1 MADPTEE
8 EIAQSGVDPKTG
20 SYLSAERRKALF
32 KSTRISSGSA
42 FGGGGSLVPIKPKPY
57 AEPETLSIVK
67 AQTNSITTIQ
77 TDINEIKNQQE
88 QFASNFRDFDGLR
101 NQVSSINQN
110 INNLNN
116 ELLTT
121 ASLLSNNEL
130 IESERIR
137 QEQFEQR
144 RIAEEGL
151 RESAIAGLE
160 QKIQRALV
168 SPIQSLGKQTQGVL
182 DSVMEFFGTL
192 LAGWL
197 TNQAIDSLKARS
209 EDSQGKLS
217 DIRDNVLTALGIAGK
232 TLLLINQGFLDIA
245 RSITSTAA
253 KLGKF
258 LVSGVIG
265 GIFRGLGNLANAV
278 KDSGKNLLNLGKTAT
293 KTGSEVAESAA
304 KKSGGMFGFFDDLGK
319 GAKGLFGR
327 LTPGV
332 GTLVNTAIA
341 GYRYKEGDEVGAALS
356 LLSSI
361 PLFGWGFMGVD
372 VVRDFGGLEGTFLER
387 YKKDKTDQATPLTT
401 PVNTQTSE
409 QLIPEKEPP
418 SAKPAAQPSA
428 TPMQSMVPNIK
439 FGLDAQD
446 KSKVVEDKG
455 ETKSD
460 LSQPAKYGEIS
471 ITPQENKTL
480 DPSAE
485 QQAPPKI
492 KLPAITN
499 VDIAKAYMLPMDLGP
514 LQEPKPNI
522 IYRQTSSGDGQASP
536 QVPLKTGNA
545 SEVPAISSSNSDNM
559 YLLYS
564 QINYNVVA

>member
-1 MADPTEE
+1 MADPTDE
-8 EIAQSGVDPKTG
+8 EIAQSGVDPRTG

-42 FGGGGSLVPIKPKPY
+42 FGGGGSLAPIRPKPY

-67 AQTNSITTIQ
+67 AQNNSITTIQ
-77 TDINEIKNQQE
+77 SDINEIKNQQE
-88 QFASNFRDFDGLR
+88 QFSSSFRDFEGLR
-101 NQVSSINQN
+101 TQVSSINQN
-110 INNLNN
+110 IGNLNN
-116 ELLTT
+116 ELITT
-121 ASLLSNNEL
+121 AQLISNNEL

-137 QEQFEQR
+137 QEQYEQR

-168 SPIQSLGKQTQGVL
+168 RPIESLGKQTQGVL

-209 EDSQGKLS
+209 EDSQQKLS

-245 RSITSTAA
+245 KSLTSTAA

-265 GIFRGLGNLANAV
+265 GIFKGLGNLANAV
-278 KDSGKNLLNLGKTAT
+278 KDAGKNLLGAAGKAAS
-293 KTGSEVAESAA
+293 KTGSEVAESAV
-304 KKSGGMFGFFDDLGK
+304 KKGGGIFGSFDDIGK
-319 GAKGLFGR
+319 GLLQR
-327 LTPGV
+327 LTPGL
-332 GTLVNTAIA
+332 GTIINTTAA
-341 GYRYKEGDEVGAALS
+341 AYRYSKGDEIGAALS
-356 LLSSI
+356 LLSSV
-361 PLFGWGFMGVD
+361 PVAGWPVMLTD
-372 VVRDFGGLEGTFLER
+372 VARDFGAFEGTFLGKSQETKR
-387 YKKDKTDQATPLTT
+387 DQTT
-401 PVNTQTSE
+401 PTTKVNTQTS
-409 QLIPEKEPP
+409 QKLQPEKEPP
-418 SAKPAAQPSA
+418 AAKSTQPTA
-428 TPMQSMVPNIK
+428 TPMQSMIPDIK
-439 FGLDAQD
+439 FGVDTENKIKAFEDNTEQ
-446 KSKVVEDKG
+446 SKP
-455 ETKSD
+455 D

-471 ITPQENKTL
+471 ITPQENQSL
-480 DPSAE
+480 EPSKD
-485 QQAPPKI
+485 QTSPQIKI
-492 KLPAITN
+492 PVIAANT
-499 VDIAKAYMLPMDLGP
+499 DIAKSNLLPMDLGP
-514 LQEPKPNI
+514 LQEPKPNV
-522 IYRQTSSGDGQASP
+522 IYRQTSSGNSQASP

-564 QINYNVVA
+564 QINYNVVV

>member
-197 TNQAIDSLKARS
+197 TNQAIDSVKARS
-209 EDSQGKLS
+209 EDAQGKLS

-265 GIFRGLGNLANAV
+265 GIFKGLGSLANAV
-278 KDSGKNLLNLGKTAT
+278 GNAGKNLLNLGKTAT

-319 GAKGLFGR
+319 GAKGILGR

-332 GTLVNTAIA
+332 GTLINTGAA
-341 GYRYKEGDEVGAALS
+341 AYRYSKGDEVGAALS
-356 LLSSI
+356 LLSSL
-361 PLFGWGFMGVD
+361 PVVGWGVMAAD
-372 VVRDFGGLEGTFLER
+372 IARDFGAFEGTILGKSQET
-387 YKKDKTDQATPLTT
+387 KGNETTPLTT

-409 QLIPEKEPP
+409 KEVPEKEPP
-418 SAKPAAQPSA
+418 APKPAAQPSA
-428 TPMQSMVPNIK
+428 TPMQSMIPNIN
-439 FGLDAQD
+439 FGIDTENKLKAF
-446 KSKVVEDKG
+446 EDKE
-455 ETKSD
+455 ETKPD

-471 ITPQENKTL
+471 ITPQENKIL
-480 DPSAE
+480 DPSA
-485 QQAPPKI
+485 QQQTPPQVKI
-492 KLPAITN
+492 PAISN
-499 VDIAKAYMLPMDLGP
+499 VDIAKTNLLPMDLGP